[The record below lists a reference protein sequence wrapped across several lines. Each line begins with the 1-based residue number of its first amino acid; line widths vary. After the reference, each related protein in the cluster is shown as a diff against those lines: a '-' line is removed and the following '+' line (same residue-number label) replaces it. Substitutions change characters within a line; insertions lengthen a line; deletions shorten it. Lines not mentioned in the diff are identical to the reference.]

1 MEGFIPVIG
10 IEIHVELKTGSKAFC
25 SCSAGYGGEPNT
37 RCCPVCLG
45 MPGALPMLNGEA
57 VRLSALASVATGC
70 TVAKRFHF
78 DRKNYF
84 YPDLPKG
91 YQITQRDT
99 PIGRDGAVR
108 ITADGAEKDIR
119 IERIQLEE
127 DAGKLI
133 HRPEDGLTLIDF
145 NRCGVPLIEIV
156 SGPDM
161 RSAAEAVAYVC
172 EIRRV
177 RRFYGIS
184 DCKMNE
190 GSLRCDVNV
199 SVMREGSGVPGTRCE
214 ITTDLAS
221 IIKVVRENTDVP
233 CAIGFGI
240 STPEQAAK
248 MAGLSDGAIVGSAII
263 KILEKYGKEAPA
275 FIGEYVKKMKDGVR
289 GE

>member
-133 HRPEDGLTLIDF
+133 R
-145 NRCGVPLIEIV
+145 
-156 SGPDM
+156 
-161 RSAAEAVAYVC
+161 
-172 EIRRV
+172 
-177 RRFYGIS
+177 
-184 DCKMNE
+184 
-190 GSLRCDVNV
+190 
-199 SVMREGSGVPGTRCE
+199 
-214 ITTDLAS
+214 
-221 IIKVVRENTDVP
+221 IK
-233 CAIGFGI
+233 
-240 STPEQAAK
+240 
-248 MAGLSDGAIVGSAII
+248 
-263 KILEKYGKEAPA
+263 
-275 FIGEYVKKMKDGVR
+275 
-289 GE
+289 